1 MCGIAGSW
9 IPAESLINL
18 EQEKNDVLEMLEQIK
33 NRGPDSKGLFISKEH
48 KLILGHRRLKII
60 DTSNNANQPMESK
73 NKRYL
78 IVYNGEIYNF
88 REIKDDLENKG
99 VTFTTSGDTEVLLEA
114 YSAYGHRVWNLLDGM
129 FTVAIYDKLEK
140 KLVLARDRF
149 GEKPLYYL
157 INQAGLAFGSELKP
171 LIKKKGKSSKIGLDK
186 ESLALYFFLRY
197 VPSPRSII
205 EGIKKLE
212 AGTYIEVM
220 SNLSKRKVK
229 WAITELTPWEGN

>member
-1 MCGIAGSW
+1 MG
-9 IPAESLINL
+9 
-18 EQEKNDVLEMLEQIK
+18 
-33 NRGPDSKGLFISKEH
+33 RY
-48 KLILGHRRLKII
+48 KL
-60 DTSNNANQPMESK
+60 
-73 NKRYL
+73 
-78 IVYNGEIYNF
+78 
-88 REIKDDLENKG
+88 REIKDDLR
-99 VTFTTSGDTEVLLEA
+99 TRVLLLLQAEIQRYCLKHIPLTA
-114 YSAYGHRVWNLLDGM
+114 IEPEPLDGM
-129 FTVAIYDKLEK
+129 FSVAIYDKLEK

-212 AGTYIEVM
+212 AGTYIEVK
-220 SNLSKRKVK
+220 SNLSKREVK
-229 WAITELTPWEGN
+229 WATTELTPWEGELTQKIFPAHVTQLKKRY